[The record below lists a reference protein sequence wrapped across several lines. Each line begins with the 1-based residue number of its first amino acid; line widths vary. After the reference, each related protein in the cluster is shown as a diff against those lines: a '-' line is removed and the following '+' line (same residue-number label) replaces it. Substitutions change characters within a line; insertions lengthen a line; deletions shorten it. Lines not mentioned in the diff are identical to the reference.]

1 MSDILR
7 AITMTQDK
15 ARPSLYKVK
24 KCFIMKHH
32 NLKEEVWNTKIV
44 IRLKLEDNTI
54 KDVMTM
60 YSEKYGVPYIPNI
73 NRGDVVSLQHRK
85 LLSAHEVM
93 STWDKTPRREYD
105 EVRRNIE

>member
-54 KDVMTM
+54 KEVMTM
-60 YSEKYGVPYIPNI
+60 YSEKFEVPYIPNI

-85 LLSAHEVM
+85 LLSAHEVV
-93 STWDKTPRREYD
+93 SIWAKTPRSGYE